1 MKKKTIRTII
11 IDGTLSS
18 YKCCPLYSPKTY
30 AEYKRLL
37 EDPNLTVTELIFKAD
52 SILEKVNS
60 SLGL

>member
-30 AEYKRLL
+30 AEHKRLL
-37 EDPNLTVTELIFKAD
+37 EDPNLTIKELIFKAYL
-52 SILEKVNS
+52 ILEKVNS